1 LNSGVEFNLFWCGG
15 LRVYRV
21 LRVRSSRGEL
31 DVKVL
36 FDTGASFTVIRR
48 DVAEKIGHILPTDVR
63 EVTLADGKTK
73 LRVLGYI
80 PISTVLEG
88 SPIDDIAYVI
98 EELAEELIVGV
109 KVMEFY
115 DIKLDPSTNKI
126 IVGKNYSSFE
136 LYAYN

>member
-1 LNSGVEFNLFWCGG
+1 MKI
-15 LRVYRV
+15 YRT
-21 LRVRSSRGEL
+21 LKIISSKGEMAA
-31 DVKVL
+31 KVL
-36 FDTGASFTVIRR
+36 FDTGASFTVVRK
-48 DVAEKIGHILPTDVR
+48 DVAEKIGHILPTDVK

-73 LRVLGYI
+73 LKVLGYI

-98 EELAEELIVGV
+98 DELAEDLIIGV

-136 LYAYN
+136 FCKYH

>member
-1 LNSGVEFNLFWCGG
+1 MKI
-15 LRVYRV
+15 YRA
-21 LRVRSSRGEL
+21 LKIRSSKGEMT
-31 DVKVL
+31 VKVL
-36 FDTGASFTVIRR
+36 FDTGASFTVVKK
-48 DVAEKIGHILPTDVR
+48 DVAEKIGHILPTDVK
-63 EVTLADGKTK
+63 EVTLTDDKTRLK
-73 LRVLGYI
+73 VLGYI

-98 EELAEELIVGV
+98 DELAEDLIIGV

-136 LYAYN
+136 FYKYH

>member
-1 LNSGVEFNLFWCGG
+1 M
-15 LRVYRV
+15 RIYRT
-21 LRVRSSRGEL
+21 LKIRSSKCEMT
-31 DVKVL
+31 VKAL
-36 FDTGASFTVIRR
+36 FDTGASFTVVRK
-48 DVAEKIGHILPTDVR
+48 DVAEKIGHILPTDVK

-73 LRVLGYI
+73 LKVHGYI

-98 EELAEELIVGV
+98 DELAEELIIGI

-136 LYAYN
+136 LYTYN

>member
-1 LNSGVEFNLFWCGG
+1 M
-15 LRVYRV
+15 LRIYRV

-31 DVKVL
+31 AVKAL
-36 FDTGASFTVIRR
+36 FDTGASFTVVRR

-63 EVTLADGKTK
+63 EVTLANGKTK
-73 LRVLGYI
+73 LKVLGYI

-115 DIKLDPSTNKI
+115 DIRLDPSTNRI
-126 IVGKNYSSFE
+126 IVGRNYSSFK
-136 LYAYN
+136 LYAYS

>member
-1 LNSGVEFNLFWCGG
+1 MKI
-15 LRVYRV
+15 YRT
-21 LRVRSSRGEL
+21 LKIRSSKCKMA
-31 DVKVL
+31 VKVL
-36 FDTGASFTVIRR
+36 FDTGASFTVVRKY
-48 DVAEKIGHILPTDVR
+48 VADKIGHILPTDVK
-63 EVTLADGKTK
+63 EVTLTDGKTRLK
-73 LRVLGYI
+73 VLGYI

-98 EELAEELIVGV
+98 DELAEDLIIGV

-136 LYAYN
+136 FYKYH

>member
-1 LNSGVEFNLFWCGG
+1 M
-15 LRVYRV
+15 RIYRT
-21 LRVRSSRGEL
+21 LKIRSSKCEMT
-31 DVKVL
+31 VKAL
-36 FDTGASFTVIRR
+36 FDTGASFTVVRK
-48 DVAEKIGHILPTDVR
+48 DVAEKIGHILPTDVK
-63 EVTLADGKTK
+63 EVTLTDGKTRLK
-73 LRVLGYI
+73 VLGYI

-98 EELAEELIVGV
+98 DELAEDLIIGI

-136 LYAYN
+136 FYKYH

>member
-1 LNSGVEFNLFWCGG
+1 VWD
-15 LRVYRV
+15 LRIYRV
-21 LRVRSSRGEL
+21 LKVRSSRGEL
-31 DVKVL
+31 NVKAL
-36 FDTGASFTVIRR
+36 FDAGASFTVVRR

-73 LRVLGYI
+73 LKVLGYI

-115 DIKLDPSTNKI
+115 DIKLDPSTNRI

>member
-1 LNSGVEFNLFWCGG
+1 MKI
-15 LRVYRV
+15 YRA
-21 LRVRSSRGEL
+21 LKIRSSKGEL
-31 DVKVL
+31 TVKAL
-36 FDTGASFTVIRR
+36 FDTGAPFTVIKKN
-48 DVAEKIGHILPTDVR
+48 VAEKIGHILPTDVK

-73 LRVLGYI
+73 LKVLGYI

-98 EELAEELIVGV
+98 DELAEDLIIGV

-136 LYAYN
+136 LYKYH

>member
-1 LNSGVEFNLFWCGG
+1 MQI
-15 LRVYRV
+15 YRA
-21 LRVRSSRGEL
+21 LKIKSSKGEL
-31 DVKVL
+31 TVKAL
-36 FDTGASFTVIRR
+36 FDTEASFTVVRK
-48 DVAEKIGHILPTDVR
+48 DVAEKIGHILPTNVK
-63 EVTLADGKTK
+63 EVTLADGKMK
-73 LRVLGYI
+73 LKVLGYI

-98 EELAEELIVGV
+98 DELAEELIIGV

-136 LYAYN
+136 LYTYN

>member
-1 LNSGVEFNLFWCGG
+1 
-15 LRVYRV
+15 LRIYRA
-21 LRVRSSRGEL
+21 LKIKSSKGEL
-31 DVKVL
+31 IVKAL

-48 DVAEKIGHILPTDVR
+48 DISEKIGHILPTYVK

-73 LRVLGYI
+73 LSVLDYI
-80 PISTVLEG
+80 PISMVLEG

-98 EELAEELIVGV
+98 DELAEELIIGV

>member
-1 LNSGVEFNLFWCGG
+1 LVKELKI
-15 LRVYRV
+15 YRV
-21 LRVRSSRGEL
+21 LRIRSSKGEL
-31 DVKVL
+31 AVKAL

-48 DVAEKIGHILPTDVR
+48 DVAEKVGHILPTYVE
-63 EVTLADGKTK
+63 EVILADVKTK
-73 LRVLGYI
+73 LNVLGYI

-88 SPIDDIAYVI
+88 SSIDDIAYVI
-98 EELAEELIVGV
+98 DELAEELIIGV

-136 LYAYN
+136 LFDYN

>member
-1 LNSGVEFNLFWCGG
+1 VE
-15 LRVYRV
+15 LRIYRV
-21 LRVRSSRGEL
+21 LRVRSSKGEL
-31 DVKVL
+31 AVKAL
-36 FDTGASFTVIRR
+36 FDTGASFTVVRR

-73 LRVLGYI
+73 LKVLGYI

-109 KVMEFY
+109 RVMEFY
-115 DIKLDPSTNKI
+115 DIKLDPSTNRI
-126 IVGKNYSSFE
+126 IVGRNYSSFE
-136 LYAYN
+136 LYAHN

>member
-1 LNSGVEFNLFWCGG
+1 MKI
-15 LRVYRV
+15 YRT
-21 LRVRSSRGEL
+21 LKIRSSKGEL
-31 DVKVL
+31 TVKAL
-36 FDTGASFTVIRR
+36 FDTGASFTVVRK
-48 DVAEKIGHILPTDVR
+48 DVAEKIGHILPTDVK
-63 EVTLADGKTK
+63 EVTLADGKTRLK
-73 LRVLGYI
+73 VLGYI

-98 EELAEELIVGV
+98 DELAEDLIIGV

-136 LYAYN
+136 FYKYH

>member
-1 LNSGVEFNLFWCGG
+1 M

-31 DVKVL
+31 AVKAL
-36 FDTGASFTVIRR
+36 FDTGASFTVVRR

-73 LRVLGYI
+73 LKVLGYI

-98 EELAEELIVGV
+98 EELADELIVGV

-115 DIKLDPSTNKI
+115 DIRLDPSTNRI
-126 IVGKNYSSFE
+126 IVGRNYSSFK
-136 LYAYN
+136 LYVCG

>member
-1 LNSGVEFNLFWCGG
+1 VWD

-31 DVKVL
+31 NVKAL
-36 FDTGASFTVIRR
+36 FDTGASFTVVRR
-48 DVAEKIGHILPTDVR
+48 DVAEKIGHILPTDVK
-63 EVTLADGKTK
+63 EVTLTDGKTK
-73 LRVLGYI
+73 LKVLGYI

-126 IVGKNYSSFE
+126 IVGRNYSSFE

>member
-1 LNSGVEFNLFWCGG
+1 MVKKMKI
-15 LRVYRV
+15 YRT
-21 LRVRSSRGEL
+21 LKIRSSKGEMT
-31 DVKVL
+31 VKVL
-36 FDTGASFTVIRR
+36 FDTVASFTVVKK
-48 DVAEKIGHILPTDVR
+48 DVAEKIGHILPTDVK
-63 EVTLADGKTK
+63 EVTLTDGKTRLK
-73 LRVLGYI
+73 VLGYI

-98 EELAEELIVGV
+98 DELAEDLIIGI

-136 LYAYN
+136 FYKYH

>member
-1 LNSGVEFNLFWCGG
+1 
-15 LRVYRV
+15 LRIYRV
-21 LRVRSSRGEL
+21 LRVRSSKGEL
-31 DVKVL
+31 AVKAL
-36 FDTGASFTVIRR
+36 FDTGASFTVVRR

-73 LRVLGYI
+73 LKVLGYI

-109 KVMEFY
+109 RVMEFY
-115 DIKLDPSTNKI
+115 DIKLDSSTNRI
-126 IVGKNYSSFE
+126 IVGRNYSSFE
-136 LYAYN
+136 LYAHN

>member
-1 LNSGVEFNLFWCGG
+1 VWD

-21 LRVRSSRGEL
+21 LKVRSSRGEL
-31 DVKVL
+31 NVKAL
-36 FDTGASFTVIRR
+36 FDTEASFTVVRR

-63 EVTLADGKTK
+63 EVTLTDGKTK

>member
-1 LNSGVEFNLFWCGG
+1 VWD

-31 DVKVL
+31 NVKAL
-36 FDTGASFTVIRR
+36 FDTGASFTVVRR
-48 DVAEKIGHILPTDVR
+48 DVAEKIGHILPTDVK
-63 EVTLADGKTK
+63 EVTLTDGKTK
-73 LRVLGYI
+73 LKVLGYI

-109 KVMEFY
+109 KVMECY

-126 IVGKNYSSFE
+126 IVGRNYSSFE